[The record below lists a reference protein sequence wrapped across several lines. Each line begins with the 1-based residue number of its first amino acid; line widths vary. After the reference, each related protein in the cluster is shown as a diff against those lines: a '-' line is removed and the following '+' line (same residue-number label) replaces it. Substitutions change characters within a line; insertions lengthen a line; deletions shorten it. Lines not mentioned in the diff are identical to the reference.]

1 MKEFEYVVVVYFDFS
16 EINLIWCAGDLNY
29 AGMILSQLID
39 TLPTSPHLLCL
50 LSSGDVILYMIG
62 EIPKNQD
69 DVSILTQN
77 LEAANEEVSQGIIY
91 LGLL

>member
-1 MKEFEYVVVVYFDFS
+1 
-16 EINLIWCAGDLNY
+16 
-29 AGMILSQLID
+29 
-39 TLPTSPHLLCL
+39 